1 RSRARAAER
10 RRPLR
15 IPSCRRPSTSSAPRC
30 GACVSVARGETVSM
44 ASPFDIPGLLRQA
57 QQMQERLAGVQGE
70 PAAPNAGGAAGGGL
84 VTVTI
89 NGRLEVLNVRL
100 EPSLLE
106 SPDVAMLEDL
116 IAAAT
121 NAAIRAAQQMMS
133 DEMSRLTGG
142 LKLPGMP

>member
-1 RSRARAAER
+1 
-10 RRPLR
+10 
-15 IPSCRRPSTSSAPRC
+15 
-30 GACVSVARGETVSM
+30 M

-57 QQMQERLAGVQGE
+57 QQMQERLAGIQEELASRTVDGT
-70 PAAPNAGGAAGGGL
+70 AGGGL

-142 LKLPGMP
+142 FKLPGMP

>member
-1 RSRARAAER
+1 
-10 RRPLR
+10 
-15 IPSCRRPSTSSAPRC
+15 
-30 GACVSVARGETVSM
+30 M

-57 QQMQERLAGVQGE
+57 QQMQERLAGIQE
-70 PAAPNAGGAAGGGL
+70 ELAARTVEGTAGGGL

>member
-1 RSRARAAER
+1 
-10 RRPLR
+10 
-15 IPSCRRPSTSSAPRC
+15 
-30 GACVSVARGETVSM
+30 M
-44 ASPFDIPGLLRQA
+44 AQGMDINKLLQQA
-57 QQMQERLAGVQGE
+57 QQMQERLAGIQEELATRTVEGT
-70 PAAPNAGGAAGGGL
+70 AGGGL

>member
-1 RSRARAAER
+1 
-10 RRPLR
+10 
-15 IPSCRRPSTSSAPRC
+15 
-30 GACVSVARGETVSM
+30 M
-44 ASPFDIPGLLRQA
+44 ASPFDIPNLLRQA
-57 QQMQERLAGVQGE
+57 QQMQERLAGIQEELASRTVDGT
-70 PAAPNAGGAAGGGL
+70 AGGGL